1 MKEKNKALI
10 MLIICIIIGFTSP
23 FSNYYIEQE
32 AIKRNMEIG
41 FPGLIPWQ
49 FIMLFCMLGA
59 FVSFI
64 IYINPAIVEGDKK

>member
-23 FSNYYIEQE
+23 FSNFYLEQE
-32 AIKRNMEIG
+32 ADKRNTEIYS
-41 FPGLIPWQ
+41 PGLIPWQ
-49 FIMLFCMLGA
+49 FTMLFCMLGA

-64 IYINPAIVEGDKK
+64 IYINPTIVEGDK